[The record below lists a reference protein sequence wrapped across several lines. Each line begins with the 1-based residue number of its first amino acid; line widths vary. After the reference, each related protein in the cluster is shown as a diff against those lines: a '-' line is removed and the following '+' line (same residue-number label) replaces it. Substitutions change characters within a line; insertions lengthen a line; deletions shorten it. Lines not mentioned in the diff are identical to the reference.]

1 MFEIDHKLKSRWLQD
16 RQISGSGAFE
26 NLTGVDAC
34 LLIAIG
40 YAWTVADEAARGG
53 EFAKV
58 IEGRKPVLC
67 GERDNLL
74 AAGVKI
80 WVRCYQ

>member
-1 MFEIDHKLKSRWLQD
+1 
-16 RQISGSGAFE
+16 
-26 NLTGVDAC
+26 